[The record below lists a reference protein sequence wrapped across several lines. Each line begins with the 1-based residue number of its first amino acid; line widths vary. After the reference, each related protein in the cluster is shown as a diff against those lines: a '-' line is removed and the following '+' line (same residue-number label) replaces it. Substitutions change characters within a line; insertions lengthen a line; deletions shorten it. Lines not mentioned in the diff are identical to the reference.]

1 MQLER
6 LGMHDWQSHVTP
18 PRRALMGSIEDEN
31 GPPEP
36 DDSYDD
42 EEGEENEDSEDEDV
56 EDDDAEDDDDDDVDD
71 DDSGND
77 RAQVSADE
85 DCRVLFLALRTDV

>member
-6 LGMHDWQSHVTP
+6 LGMHDRQSHVTP
-18 PRRALMGSIEDEN
+18 SCRAVMESIEDEN

-42 EEGEENEDSEDEDV
+42 EECEENEDSEDEDI

-71 DDSGND
+71 DDFRND
-77 RAQVSADE
+77 RAQFKESI
-85 DCRVLFLALRTDV
+85 FG